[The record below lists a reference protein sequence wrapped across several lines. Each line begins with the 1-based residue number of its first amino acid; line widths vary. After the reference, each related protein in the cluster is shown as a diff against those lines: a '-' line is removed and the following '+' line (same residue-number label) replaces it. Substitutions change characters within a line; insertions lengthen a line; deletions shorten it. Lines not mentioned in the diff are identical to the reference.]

1 MCIPPRSQAPRFAS
15 HGGIKFWG
23 VHHTAESSAP
33 NFSKNSEVYI
43 LLWTVESSS
52 AVCIWPQCQATW
64 CASHPRV
71 KLRGVH
77 HTVEL
82 NYTPRSQ
89 NRKFH
94 WSLDAF
100 KGTIRRNPFM
110 GEHIFHERR
119 DLKKNTLPL
128 SHKSHA
134 LLSFDKEHCRAM
146 EDLRKI

>member
-1 MCIPPRSQAPRFAS
+1 MHPTEESSSTVCFPRRNQVLRCAS
-15 HGGIKFWG
+15 HRRIKCTKFLKKLWG
-23 VHHTAESSAP
+23 VHP
-33 NFSKNSEVYI
+33 
-43 LLWTVESSS
+43 TVESSS

-82 NYTPRSQ
+82 NYTLRSQ

-94 WSLDAF
+94 WSLGAL

-134 LLSFDKEHCRAM
+134 LLSFDKEHRRAM